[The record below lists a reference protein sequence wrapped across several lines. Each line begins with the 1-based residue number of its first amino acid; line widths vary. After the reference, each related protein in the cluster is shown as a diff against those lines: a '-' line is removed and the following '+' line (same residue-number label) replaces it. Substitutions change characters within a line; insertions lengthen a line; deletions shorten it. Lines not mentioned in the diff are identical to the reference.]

1 MAIKIKAKIKEK
13 PVKEIFI
20 DIDFIRLDS
29 FLKMCDAVQ
38 TGGHAKIVIQEGEVR
53 VNGEVCTQRG
63 KKLREAISEKL
74 HFASLDFQSLDGIIK
89 AIGIDKSRLCTYC
102 WDGQE

>member
-1 MAIKIKAKIKEK
+1 MKIKVKVAQKQQISRKI
-13 PVKEIFI
+13 
-20 DIDFIRLDS
+20 DTDFIRLDS

-63 KKLREAISEKL
+63 RKLRSGDCAEFENTIYNVE
-74 HFASLDFQSLDGIIK
+74 
-89 AIGIDKSRLCTYC
+89 
-102 WDGQE
+102 